1 MKNIINI
8 LLIAVIVFLGWQF
21 FNLYIKNI
29 SLERSSN
36 EINSKISSIQAENK
50 DLASDINYF
59 SNPENQ
65 EKELKSKT
73 NYKNPGEKM
82 FIIIPPATATNTADR

>member
-8 LLIAVIVFLGWQF
+8 LLTLVIAFLGWQF
-21 FNLYIKNI
+21 LNLYIKNI

-36 EINSKISSIQAENK
+36 ELTALTASIKAENGN
-50 DLASDINYF
+50 LASDINYF

-73 NYKNPGEKM
+73 NYKKPGEKM
-82 FIIIPPATATNTADR
+82 IIIIPPAASTTTE

>member
-8 LLIAVIVFLGWQF
+8 LLIIVIVFLGWQF

-36 EINSKISSIQAENK
+36 ELTATISLIKTENK
-50 DLASDINYF
+50 DLASDISYF

-73 NYKNPGEKM
+73 NYKKSNEKM
-82 FIIIPPATATNTADR
+82 IIIIAPAASTTDQ

>member
-8 LLIAVIVFLGWQF
+8 LLITVIVFLGWQF

-29 SLERSSN
+29 SLERSSS
-36 EINSKISSIQAENK
+36 ELVATIASIKTENR
-50 DLASDINYF
+50 DLDSDINYF

-73 NYKNPGEKM
+73 NYKKSDEKM
-82 FIIIPPATATNTADR
+82 IIIIPPATATSTVNQ

>member
-8 LLIAVIVFLGWQF
+8 LLIAVIGFLGWQF

-29 SLERSSN
+29 SLEKSSN
-36 EINSKISSIQAENK
+36 KLNAEIFSIKAENK
-50 DLASDINYF
+50 DLVSDTNYF

-65 EKELKSKT
+65 VKEIKSQT
-73 NYKNPGEKM
+73 NYKDPGEKVI
-82 FIIIPPATATNTADR
+82 IIIPPATATSTANQ

>member
-1 MKNIINI
+1 MKNVINI
-8 LLIAVIVFLGWQF
+8 LLIAVIIFLGWQF

-36 EINSKISSIQAENK
+36 EINAKISSIQTENK

-73 NYKNPGEKM
+73 NYKKPGEKM
-82 FIIIPPATATNTADR
+82 IIIIPPAASTTIQ

>member
-8 LLIAVIVFLGWQF
+8 LLIAVIIFLGWQF

-29 SLERSSN
+29 SLEKSSN
-36 EINSKISSIQAENK
+36 KLNAEISSIKVENK

-73 NYKNPGEKM
+73 NYKKSGEKM
-82 FIIIPPATATNTADR
+82 IIIIPPATSTTSQ

>member
-1 MKNIINI
+1 MKNIISI
-8 LLIAVIVFLGWQF
+8 LLVTVIVFLGWQF

-29 SLERSSN
+29 SLEKSSDELVAATN
-36 EINSKISSIQAENK
+36 LLQTENRE
-50 DLASDINYF
+50 LASDISYF

-73 NYKNPGEKM
+73 NYKKSDEKM
-82 FIIIPPATATNTADR
+82 IIIIPPVASTTTE

>member
-8 LLIAVIVFLGWQF
+8 LLITVIIFLGWQF
-21 FNLYIKNI
+21 LNLYIKNI
-29 SLERSSN
+29 SLEKSSDKLN
-36 EINSKISSIQAENK
+36 TEASLITAENK
-50 DLASDINYF
+50 NLDSDINYF

-73 NYKNPGEKM
+73 TYKKSDEKLI
-82 FIIIPPATATNTADR
+82 IIIPPAKATSTANQ

>member
-1 MKNIINI
+1 MKNVISI
-8 LLIAVIVFLGWQF
+8 LLIAAIAFLGWQF

-29 SLERSSN
+29 SLENSSDELNN
-36 EINSKISSIQAENK
+36 EISSIKTENK

-59 SNPENQ
+59 SNPENL

-73 NYKNPGEKM
+73 NYRKSDETM
-82 FIIIPPATATNTADR
+82 IIVIPPATATSTVNN